1 MTMMVM
7 TMTMMTVTTMMTM
20 IDDTD
25 GDNHDDD
32 NGDDDAFYMSIPF
45 CVLQLAPHLLSDGD
59 NDDDDGDNNDENDD
73 TDGDNHDDDND
84 DFLHVH
90 PPLCPSTRPTSLRC
104 RRGRCCTLVNAPRIF
119 SSFNH
124 FSYDDVDDCL

>member
-32 NGDDDAFYMSIPF
+32 NGDDDAF
-45 CVLQLAPHLLSDGD
+45 
-59 NDDDDGDNNDENDD
+59 
-73 TDGDNHDDDND
+73 
-84 DFLHVH
+84 LHVH
-90 PPLCPSTRPTSLRC
+90 PPLCPSARPTSPRC
-104 RRGRCCTLVNAPRIF
+104 RRGQCCILVNAP
-119 SSFNH
+119 
-124 FSYDDVDDCL
+124 